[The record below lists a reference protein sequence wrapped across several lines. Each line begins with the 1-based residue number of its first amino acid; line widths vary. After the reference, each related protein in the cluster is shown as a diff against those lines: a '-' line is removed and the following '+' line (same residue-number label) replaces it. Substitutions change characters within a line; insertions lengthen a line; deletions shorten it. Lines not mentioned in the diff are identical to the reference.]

1 MRPHEG
7 AARVGRRAVAEPAQ
21 QRAHRLAHRL
31 ALQVPARNVDGG
43 QRQRVDAAGP
53 GMAGGAPALGRDQL
67 GLGGVL
73 PDGEP
78 RERVHRGLERRRER
92 AAEER
97 EPEPGQALVGAELDG
112 DELARV
118 GGGGQ
123 PHHQR
128 VARRGAQ
135 HMGLDVSDLH
145 GQSPLAAMAVYTTAM
160 RTPVTERLEAW
171 LREEGAR
178 YRLLEHAPAFTSAE
192 AARVRG
198 TPPESGAKGLVL
210 LAADKPVQVVLPGSR
225 RVDNARVRALLG
237 TRTLRFA
244 TPEELLALTG
254 CVPGAVPPFGNL
266 FGLPVLVDE
275 ALAAREEIAFNAGS
289 NDVSIVMATADF
301 LRLSGAR
308 VERLASD

>member
-1 MRPHEG
+1 
-7 AARVGRRAVAEPAQ
+7 
-21 QRAHRLAHRL
+21 
-31 ALQVPARNVDGG
+31 
-43 QRQRVDAAGP
+43 
-53 GMAGGAPALGRDQL
+53 
-67 GLGGVL
+67 
-73 PDGEP
+73 
-78 RERVHRGLERRRER
+78 
-92 AAEER
+92 
-97 EPEPGQALVGAELDG
+97 
-112 DELARV
+112 
-118 GGGGQ
+118 
-123 PHHQR
+123 
-128 VARRGAQ
+128 
-135 HMGLDVSDLH
+135 
-145 GQSPLAAMAVYTTAM
+145 MAVYTTAM

-198 TPPESGAKGLVL
+198 TPPEAGAKGLVL